1 MTYKINKY
9 ILFFNYIET
18 QKLEYW
24 IIRILRIK
32 DNIKNLNLITI
43 IRNNYDVTIY
53 IIQNKNNKY
62 QHKMKIYTINEKT
75 AFFFN
80 FAIL

>member
-9 ILFFNYIET
+9 ILFFNHIET
-18 QKLEYW
+18 QKSEYW
-24 IIRILRIK
+24 IIRILIIK

-43 IRNNYDVTIY
+43 IRNNYNLTIY

-62 QHKMKIYTINEKT
+62 QHKMKIYTINEKNGL
-75 AFFFN
+75 FFN